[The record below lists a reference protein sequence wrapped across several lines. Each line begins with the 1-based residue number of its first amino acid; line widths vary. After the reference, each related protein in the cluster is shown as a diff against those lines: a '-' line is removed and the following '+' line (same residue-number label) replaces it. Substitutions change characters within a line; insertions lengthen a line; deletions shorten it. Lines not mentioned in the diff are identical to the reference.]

1 MKMSK
6 VSLRKI
12 INDKDFVATATT
24 IYKYVNENI
33 DELEK
38 KGIIKVSRR
47 GSRRFLYVTS
57 SKEEFKKFFEEKGIY
72 L

>member
-1 MKMSK
+1 MNN

-12 INDKDFVATATT
+12 VDDKYFIASPTT
-24 IYKYVNENI
+24 IYKYVNENM

-38 KGIIKVSRR
+38 QNIIKVLRR
-47 GSRRFLYVTS
+47 GSRRYIYVVGT
-57 SKEEFKKFFEEKGIY
+57 KEEFKKFFEEKGIY